1 MDKPQYYALTL
12 DDYATVSFCSFSK
25 FYYGTLD
32 DIIPFMEMME
42 KENEKPDMIAA
53 FKDFIL
59 GNKEVTHAVA
69 YNQQKLLTPVVF
81 HQGVKQTYTD
91 RSWTHKNIYGWPYEM
106 HADRI
111 EVEQAIIT
119 HEGKYHRC
127 IKAKFI
133 NLAYENDLAEE
144 DGVYT
149 PIGKFWGHPNVFKKD
164 WRDEKN
170 RIIESR
176 FFVSED
182 NYDTYK
188 DAQEHMDEKYIS
200 FDCLMEDVFGD
211 G

>member
-32 DIIPFMEMME
+32 DIIPFMEIME

-91 RSWTHKNIYGWPYEM
+91 KSWTHKNIYGWPYEM

-119 HEGKYHRC
+119 HEGKYHRFVPEKTGYYD
-127 IKAKFI
+127 IYSDSGDVIPVIWLSDADD
-133 NLAYENDLAEE
+133 NLIDKDNTSGEYSEFSLHCWLRKGETYYIETTLYDR
-144 DGVYT
+144 DPYVSSTGSYWVY
-149 PIGKFWGHPNVFKKD
+149 V
-164 WRDEKN
+164 EY
-170 RIIESR
+170 
-176 FFVSED
+176 SE
-182 NYDTYK
+182 
-188 DAQEHMDEKYIS
+188 
-200 FDCLMEDVFGD
+200 
-211 G
+211 

>member
-32 DIIPFMEMME
+32 DIIPFMEIME

-91 RSWTHKNIYGWPYEM
+91 RSWTHKNIYGCPM
-106 HADRI
+106 
-111 EVEQAIIT
+111 
-119 HEGKYHRC
+119 
-127 IKAKFI
+127 
-133 NLAYENDLAEE
+133 
-144 DGVYT
+144 
-149 PIGKFWGHPNVFKKD
+149 
-164 WRDEKN
+164 
-170 RIIESR
+170 
-176 FFVSED
+176 
-182 NYDTYK
+182 
-188 DAQEHMDEKYIS
+188 
-200 FDCLMEDVFGD
+200 
-211 G
+211 

>member
-1 MDKPQYYALTL
+1 MKKPQYYALTL
-12 DDYATVSFCSFSK
+12 DDYALVSFCSGSK

-32 DIIPFMEMME
+32 DIIPFMEIIE

-59 GNKEVTHAVA
+59 GKADATHSVA
-69 YNQQKLLTPVVF
+69 YNQTQLLTPVVF
-81 HQGVKQTYTD
+81 HKGVEQVYINK
-91 RSWTHKNIYGWPYEM
+91 SWIHKNIYGWPYEM

-133 NLAYENDLAEE
+133 NLAYEGELA
-144 DGVYT
+144 DDNVYT
-149 PIGKFWGHPNVFKKD
+149 PIAKFWGHPNVYKTD
-164 WRDEKN
+164 WRNENN

-182 NYDTYK
+182 DYDTFK